1 MILFVHR
8 PDYYNP
14 EDQPGVVQI
23 IIGKGRNVRTGEVI
37 NLHGEFQYQRAVD
50 WDDPDYEFVPP
61 PRPVATRESKPARWR
76 PALAEVGLAMAKGQ
90 E

>member
-50 WDDPDYEFVPP
+50 WDDPDY
-61 PRPVATRESKPARWR
+61 SSCPAASCGHERKQ
-76 PALAEVGLAMAKGQ
+76 ASSVGAPHWQ
-90 E
+90 RSV

>member
-50 WDDPDYEFVPP
+50 WDDPDYEFVPRRVLW
-61 PRPVATRESKPARWR
+61 PREKASQLRWR